1 VPAKAIYKKQ
11 KERAGMPKKN
21 IAGATLAQGRVTY
34 MLELARGSSHI
45 ASTRTPKT
53 LNRAIAEV
61 LTGFCQVHGL
71 QALGVFRELLA
82 LDVEQRGNQHAAAA
96 VRRFAPELTGG
107 KKPVPGGIV
116 LEKSLT
122 LPRGKYGQ
130 DLREWPACSE
140 ANDMDRAA

>member
-1 VPAKAIYKKQ
+1 
-11 KERAGMPKKN
+11 MPKKN

-45 ASTRTPKT
+45 ASTRKAET

-107 KKPVPGGIV
+107 KKADPVWDRPG
-116 LEKSLT
+116 KSAD
-122 LPRGKYGQ
+122 PSEGKIRPGPERVARVQ
-130 DLREWPACSE
+130 RSK
-140 ANDMDRAA
+140 

>member
-1 VPAKAIYKKQ
+1 
-11 KERAGMPKKN
+11 MPKKN

-45 ASTRTPKT
+45 ASTRKAET

-96 VRRFAPELTGG
+96 VRRFVPELTGG
-107 KKPVPGGIV
+107 KKTDPVWDRPG
-116 LEKSLT
+116 KS
-122 LPRGKYGQ
+122 PDPSEGKIRPGPERVARVRRGK
-130 DLREWPACSE
+130 
-140 ANDMDRAA
+140 